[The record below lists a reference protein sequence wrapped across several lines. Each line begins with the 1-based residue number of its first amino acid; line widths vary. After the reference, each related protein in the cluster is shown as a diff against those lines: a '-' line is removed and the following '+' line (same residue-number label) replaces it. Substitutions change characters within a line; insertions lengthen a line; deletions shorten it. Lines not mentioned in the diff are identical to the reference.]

1 MIHALVTRP
10 AEDAAPLAEALKTRG
25 IAVLSEPLLTIK
37 PKPDVAIDLS
47 GVQALLFT
55 SANGARAFA
64 ASSPERELR
73 ALAVGDGTADAL
85 RSLGFARIDSAN
97 GDVHDLERLAKD
109 KLDPAKG
116 RLLHPAGTN
125 VAGDLAGRLSVAGFR
140 VERLALYDA
149 EPAEALSETARSE
162 IAAGRV
168 DWVLIFSPRTAETF
182 VAVMT
187 RAGLADAASR
197 MVLVALSDAVAKAAS
212 LPFARVVVARAP
224 NEEGLLASLDALKA
238 EGKAPADAPA
248 SAPKTIPRGAWIAGL
263 VAAAVIGGVA
273 TTMLLPGMMTSTPAP
288 SSPAPSTTAPSP
300 QAVVPLMPAVDL
312 APLTQRVERVE
323 TALADLG
330 RRLDAVSAEAKQ
342 SAALRLVQP
351 PSPIGAPPSPPA
363 PPVDLSPLEARLAA
377 LERGLADLPK
387 PAAAPIAAPIAAP
400 PPTDLSPLES
410 RLATLE
416 RGLAE
421 LPRPVSP
428 EAIVAPLDERLKSVE
443 RSAAELASRPLVS
456 SLADRLALTEQSVA
470 ELTRRP
476 VVAPEVER
484 RLAEAERLAG
494 VERRLQ
500 AAALAAL
507 RLGDAVRAG
516 RPYAAE
522 LKLMTGLPEAEAEI
536 KALEVH
542 SATGIATRA
551 ALAER
556 FAALAPAAARAA
568 EPPADLWDQALA
580 RLKGLVS
587 IRRLAPGDDV
597 DGRLARAEIALASG
611 DLAAAVAA
619 LDGLPAAVAQALA
632 AWRAEAE
639 ARLAAEQALDRL
651 NLALAAGLG
660 NPASAKP

>member
-10 AEDAAPLAEALKTRG
+10 AEDAAPLADALKTRG
-25 IAVLSEPLLTIK
+25 IAVLSEPLLTMK
-37 PKPDVAIDLS
+37 PKPDVTVDLS

-64 ASSPERELR
+64 SASPERELR

-116 RLLHPAGTN
+116 RLLHPAGTS

-140 VERLALYDA
+140 IERLALYDA
-149 EPAEALSETARSE
+149 EPAESLSEIARTE

-182 VAVMT
+182 AAVMT
-187 RAGLADAASR
+187 RAGLAEAASR
-197 MVLVALSDAVAKAAS
+197 MVLVALSDAVAKAAN
-212 LPFARVVVARAP
+212 LPFARVVVAGAP
-224 NEEGLLASLDALKA
+224 NQEALLASIDALKA
-238 EGKAPADAPA
+238 EGPPAPATRPA
-248 SAPKTIPRGAWIAGL
+248 ETPAAAAKGIPRGAWIAGL

-273 TTMLLPGMMTSTPAP
+273 TTLLLPGVTPRTPAP
-288 SSPAPSTTAPSP
+288 SMAVPSP
-300 QAVVPLMPAVDL
+300 QAVVPLQPAVDL

-351 PSPIGAPPSPPA
+351 PSPIGAAPPS
-363 PPVDLSPLEARLAA
+363 VDLLPLESRLAA
-377 LERGLADLPK
+377 LERGLSELPK
-387 PAAAPIAAPIAAP
+387 
-400 PPTDLSPLES
+400 
-410 RLATLE
+410 
-416 RGLAE
+416 
-421 LPRPVSP
+421 PVSP
-428 EAIVAPLDERLKSVE
+428 ETGVAPLDERLKTVE
-443 RSAAELASRPLVS
+443 RSTAELAARPLVS
-456 SLADRLALTEQSVA
+456 GLTDRLALVEQSVA
-470 ELTRRP
+470 ELGKRP
-476 VVAPEVER
+476 AVAPEVER
-484 RLAEAERLAG
+484 RLAEAERLAS

-507 RLGDAVRAG
+507 RLGDAVRSG

-522 LKLMTGLPEAEAEI
+522 LTLVAGVPEAAAEI
-536 KALEVH
+536 KVLE
-542 SATGIATRA
+542 SRAATGIATRA
-551 ALAER
+551 TLAER
-556 FAALAPAAARAA
+556 FAVLAPGAARAA

-597 DGRLARAEIALASG
+597 DGRLARAELALASG

-619 LDGLPAAVAQALA
+619 LDGLPAPVAQALA
-632 AWRAEAE
+632 SWRADAE

-651 NLALAAGLG
+651 NLALAASLG
-660 NPASAKP
+660 NPATAKP